1 MSFSIIAC
9 VGKNGELGRNND
21 LIFKISEDLA
31 FFRDTTLG
39 HPVIMGKNTFK
50 SIGRALPG
58 RKNFVVTSHP
68 EDLPEDVTPVTD
80 LEDFIAKN
88 QSKEDEIFVIGGT
101 SVYQAFLP
109 YADTIYLTEVDA
121 SAPADTY
128 FPKFNPDL
136 YDKISIKEGS
146 EQGLNY
152 VFSKYTKKEA
162 K

>member
-9 VGKNGELGRNND
+9 VGKDGELGKDNQ
-21 LIFKISEDLA
+21 LVFHIKEDLA
-31 FFRDTTLG
+31 FFKETTLG

-50 SIGRALPG
+50 SISHALPK
-58 RKNFVVTSHP
+58 RKNFVITSHP
-68 EDLPEDVTPVTD
+68 EDLPKDVTPVAD
-80 LEDFIAKN
+80 LEDFITKN
-88 QSKEDEIFVIGGT
+88 QSKEEEIFIIGGA

>member
-9 VGKNGELGRNND
+9 VGKNGELGRDND

-31 FFRDTTLG
+31 FFKETTLG

-50 SIGRALPG
+50 SIGRALSG
-58 RKNFVVTSHP
+58 RKNFVITSHP

-80 LEDFIAKN
+80 LEDFIVKN
-88 QSKEDEIFVIGGT
+88 QSKEEIFIIGGA

-121 SAPADTY
+121 TAPADVY

-152 VFSKYTKKEA
+152 VFSKYTKKETR
-162 K
+162 